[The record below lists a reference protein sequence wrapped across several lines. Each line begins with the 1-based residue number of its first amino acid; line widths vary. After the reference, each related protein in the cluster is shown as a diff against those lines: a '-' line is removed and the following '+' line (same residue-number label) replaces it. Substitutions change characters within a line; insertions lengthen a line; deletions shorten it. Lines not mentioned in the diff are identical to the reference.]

1 MLHPYGS
8 VAGALD
14 KQKFENNPKH
24 STGIIV
30 GAANPNNRLHILE
43 RGCGGGGTRKSTFP
57 SGAVGRPIRRGELF
71 FGLFPPDPPPP
82 HVAGGK
88 NPPPAGGGGGPGG
101 AGPGPATPPAWGGLT
116 PGPPPLGHPPHPTPA
131 APWGEG
137 PHRPAGAGGARGG
150 GGAGGGGGGALGARG
165 RRGARPPAG
174 GAGGGVLFFVPAPAL
189 SPSAA
194 AGAGGAGA
202 RLAPGALLAAALLAA
217 LLPLDRL
224 LGADA
229 EDGSLD
235 QLLLSG
241 LGPAAIAA
249 AKALAHWITTGLPL
263 LAATPVA
270 AAMLNLP
277 VEAWGTAMAALGL
290 AAAFLSLL
298 GTAGAALTLGARRGG
313 VLLPLIVLPL
323 AIPSVIFGAAAIEAA
338 AAGGAARPYLL
349 LLAALVAA
357 ATPLAPL
364 AAGAALRGE

>member
-1 MLHPYGS
+1 MKGWAALLGRELRLALRHP
-8 VAGALD
+8 ADTL
-14 KQKFENNPKH
+14 
-24 STGIIV
+24 
-30 GAANPNNRLHILE
+30 AA
-43 RGCGGGGTRKSTFP
+43 
-57 SGAVGRPIRRGELF
+57 
-71 FGLFPPDPPPP
+71 
-82 HVAGGK
+82 
-88 NPPPAGGGGGPGG
+88 
-101 AGPGPATPPAWGGLT
+101 
-116 PGPPPLGHPPHPTPA
+116 
-131 APWGEG
+131 
-137 PHRPAGAGGARGG
+137 
-150 GGAGGGGGGALGARG
+150 
-165 RRGARPPAG
+165 
-174 GAGGGVLFFVPAPAL
+174 VLFFVLVAALFPFGIGPAPEAL
-189 SPSAA
+189 
-194 AGAGGAGA
+194 A

-224 LGADA
+224 FGADA

-263 LAATPVA
+263 LAATPIA

-290 AAAFLSLL
+290 ATAFLSLL

-313 VLLPLIVLPL
+313 VLLPLLVLPL

-338 AAGGAARPYLL
+338 AAGGTARPYLL